1 MRLPATT
8 IARLSKYRRM
18 LGSLNYEST
27 HIFSHNLAK
36 LLNLTPEQVRRDL
49 MLIGLTGNH
58 RKGYNIKELIEL
70 VSKTIDSEKGHN
82 VAIVGMGNLGMAV
95 TAFIRRAKTRLNIV
109 AAFDIDSGK
118 IGKKVADVTCYNVNN
133 ITEIVRELS
142 ISIAV
147 LTVPPGEA
155 IGVANLL
162 IKSGIKGILNFTSVH
177 IDVPA
182 HVYLKE
188 TNIITSLEEIGFF
201 IKEGNNK

>member
-1 MRLPATT
+1 MKLPATT

-18 LGSLNYEST
+18 LGSFNYGNT
-27 HIFSHNLAK
+27 HIFSHNLAE

-58 RKGYNIKELIEL
+58 RKGYNIKELIDL
-70 VSKTIDSEKGHN
+70 VGKTIDSEMGHN
-82 VAIVGMGNLGMAV
+82 VAIVGMGNLGVAV

-109 AAFDIDSGK
+109 AAFDIDSKK
-118 IGKKVADVTCYNVNN
+118 IGKKAADVTCYHVND
-133 ITEIVRELS
+133 ITDIVKDLS

-155 IGVANLL
+155 IGVATLL

-177 IDVPA
+177 IDVPS
-182 HVYLKE
+182 HVYLKDS
-188 TNIITSLEEIGFF
+188 NIITSLEEIGFF
-201 IKEGNNK
+201 IKEWDKK